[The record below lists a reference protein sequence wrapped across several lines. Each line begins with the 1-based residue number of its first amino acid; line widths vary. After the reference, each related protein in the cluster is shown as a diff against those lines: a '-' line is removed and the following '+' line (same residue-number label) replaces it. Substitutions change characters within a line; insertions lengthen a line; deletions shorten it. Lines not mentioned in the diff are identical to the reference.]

1 MKCDFSSEI
10 YSVSIWVFSTGFTQ
24 NNCVQT
30 FLKTLTMILTT
41 IYMLC
46 ESQQFL
52 YFTVLFTVFF
62 SKLYQFYTALRF
74 YSCGLWLRL
83 RFLLRSEG
91 RPNSTI
97 KMIEK
102 FNRTLKNIIFMD
114 GYTFYPP
121 PTQVKTPERDLYYSP
136 YATTKIP

>member
-30 FLKTLTMILTT
+30 FLKNLTMILAT

-62 SKLYQFYTALRF
+62 SKFYQFYTALRF

-83 RFLLRSEG
+83 WLLLRSEG

-102 FNRTLKNIIFMD
+102 FNRKQKNINLWMVIHC
-114 GYTFYPP
+114 TPP

-136 YATTKIP
+136 HATTKIP